1 MSYLFGMLG
10 SDVSRRGTSPVLIG
24 RATQLAALAEALET
38 VRQGSPAALLI
49 GGEAGVGK
57 SRLIAEFAA
66 SARESGARVLTGECL
81 ELGADGLPFGPFT
94 AMLRELVRELG
105 AGGVTGLL
113 PGGSR
118 TTRELARLLPE
129 LSGTELA
136 KDGRDAGGV
145 ANHAAVAT
153 PGESRAR
160 LFEEFLSLLERL
172 AEAAPLVVVVE
183 DAHWADRSSRDL
195 VAFLTGYQRALR
207 HVLIIVTFRSDELH
221 RTHPLRPLLAE
232 LARIDW
238 VERLELP
245 RLTRAE
251 ASELAAAIL
260 GNQPDPELADRLYQR
275 AEGNPL
281 FTEELLCC
289 GGGLAVEVPDSLADL
304 LLHAVR
310 RLPDETQE
318 VLRVASASSG
328 STSHAL
334 LARVTGRG
342 EADLPGVLRPA
353 VTGNVLVT
361 TADGYAFRHAL
372 IREAVHEDLLP
383 GEHGQVHA
391 RYAEAIDADPALV
404 PDGRAGI
411 EKAHHWHAAHDTTWA
426 LIAAWQAAAQPSHA
440 VAHAERLMLLS
451 RVLELWSQV
460 PDAAAHIGAD
470 HVRVL
475 EEAAEAAR
483 DAGEDKRGLAIAAA
497 AIAALDEATAP
508 VRLARMLGR
517 HAMFKENLGIP
528 GSGDDL
534 DRALN
539 MVPETV
545 SPQVRAQLL
554 LEWARCDTDQTS
566 PEHWQWAQDA
576 LRFAREAGDLAS
588 ESKALLMLAGS
599 KAWPTGMAAPD
610 SEPMR
615 LLAQA
620 REIAEQ
626 ADAYQPFLKVVTNE
640 SHFLYGAGEYE
651 RAAHVARQGVTDAE
665 RYGLARTAG
674 AFLAINVAEPLYAL
688 GRWDEGL
695 DVAEQALH
703 LMPNPR
709 ARTGLWLIC
718 GSIEL
723 ARGDLAAAARR
734 AAASRA
740 VLSTLRYTDQFH
752 LMQTWFEVSIQL
764 AAGDHAAALAFASAA
779 IDQWD
784 LPTRGPRYV
793 WPLLVAALD
802 AATTA
807 GWAGPSDADA
817 CDAPPSPGRA
827 VARDRGEDGGLR
839 PRPAG
844 MAAHVHSR

>member
-1 MSYLFGMLG
+1 M
-10 SDVSRRGTSPVLIG
+10 
-24 RATQLAALAEALET
+24 
-38 VRQGSPAALLI
+38 
-49 GGEAGVGK
+49 
-57 SRLIAEFAA
+57 
-66 SARESGARVLTGECL
+66 
-81 ELGADGLPFGPFT
+81 
-94 AMLRELVRELG
+94 
-105 AGGVTGLL
+105 
-113 PGGSR
+113 
-118 TTRELARLLPE
+118 
-129 LSGTELA
+129 
-136 KDGRDAGGV
+136 
-145 ANHAAVAT
+145 
-153 PGESRAR
+153 
-160 LFEEFLSLLERL
+160 
-172 AEAAPLVVVVE
+172 
-183 DAHWADRSSRDL
+183 
-195 VAFLTGYQRALR
+195 
-207 HVLIIVTFRSDELH
+207 
-221 RTHPLRPLLAE
+221 
-232 LARIDW
+232 
-238 VERLELP
+238 
-245 RLTRAE
+245 
-251 ASELAAAIL
+251 
-260 GNQPDPELADRLYQR
+260 
-275 AEGNPL
+275 
-281 FTEELLCC
+281 CC
-289 GGGLAVEVPDSLADL
+289 GGGLVVEVPDSLADL

-318 VLRVASASSG
+318 VLRVASAGTG

-451 RVLELWSQV
+451 RVLELWNQV

-483 DAGEDKRGLAIAAA
+483 DAGEDKRGLAITAA
-497 AIAALDEATAP
+497 AIAELDEATAP

-517 HAMFKENLGIP
+517 RAMFKENLGLP

-534 DRALN
+534 DRALG

-554 LEWARCDTDQTS
+554 LEWARCDIDQSS
-566 PEHWQWAQDA
+566 PEHWQWARDA
-576 LRFAREAGDLAS
+576 LRFAREGGDLES

-599 KAWPTGMAAPD
+599 KAWPTGMAIPG

-651 RAAHVARQGVTDAE
+651 RAAEVARQGVIDAE

-695 DVAEQALH
+695 DVAEQALD

-752 LMQTWFEVSIQL
+752 LMQMWLEVSIQL
-764 AAGDHAAALAFASAA
+764 AAGDQAAALAFASAA

-802 AATTA
+802 AAIAAGGATVEGGGVGGGGSPSAGEAWDVPRVLAERLHVIAEKTEA
-807 GWAGPSDADA
+807 FGPAQQAWRLMFMAADPLADPAGLPGGSRLGAWDAAADGWAAVRDPYLTAIALAGGARDALGASGALGNGGAAGNAGARAGREEAASRLRRAARLAADLGARPLSERIIALANRAGIALDDGHAPSADDAGNA
-817 CDAPPSPGRA
+817 PARTGTAHPGAAPPALTDREYEVLRLVAAGRSNREIAAALFISPKTVSVHVSNILGKLGAASRTEAAARA
-827 VARDRGEDGGLR
+827 HALR
-839 PRPAG
+839 LFA
-844 MAAHVHSR
+844 